1 MRKIMKRMAA
11 IALLIALP
19 ALANA
24 QTFEDD
30 YFTYEKVTA
39 SSVKIVGF
47 STRFSEKA
55 DPIVL
60 HEDGKIYLTR
70 WAASRLSVSWP
81 SRPTI
86 PSTIHGQR
94 AKNCARTLFRWK
106 PAGAVLPRLKTKPS

>member
-47 STRFSEKA
+47 STKFSEKA
-55 DPIVL
+55 DPISL
-60 HEDGKIYLTR
+60 DEEGNIRLTR
-70 WAASRLSVSWP
+70 WGAPFTEPIVDDVRMDISTIGELAFSPDNPLYDSWP
-81 SRPTI
+81 E
-86 PSTIHGQR
+86 G
-94 AKNCARTLFRWK
+94 
-106 PAGAVLPRLKTKPS
+106 